1 MPALLCTR
9 AVDST
14 LLAKRIFLLQ
24 EHSILRYLHS
34 RTVVLL
40 YHCSH
45 LIQNDA
51 YRERSKNSTVGGL
64 IIIKSLPGDSHG
76 PLVQLR
82 PIAALSSRA
91 IPLSASAPTSTLT
104 PPSPFIH
111 VGLCPRSFVTSARK
125 VKGQRSGQCPTL
137 RDTPGRRPGLTM
149 LRLGHGL
156 HALIPRLPGPM

>member
-1 MPALLCTR
+1 MDACSVVHTCGGR
-9 AVDST
+9 T
-14 LLAKRIFLLQ
+14 LLAKCIFLLQ

-40 YHCSH
+40 FHCSH
-45 LIQNDA
+45 LIQNDT

-91 IPLSASAPTSTLT
+91 IPLSACAPISTLT
-104 PPSPFIH
+104 PPSLFIPCWA
-111 VGLCPRSFVTSARK
+111 VSQVVCDLSEE
-125 VKGQRSGQCPTL
+125 GQRSKVRAVSQ
-137 RDTPGRRPGLTM
+137 
-149 LRLGHGL
+149 
-156 HALIPRLPGPM
+156 A